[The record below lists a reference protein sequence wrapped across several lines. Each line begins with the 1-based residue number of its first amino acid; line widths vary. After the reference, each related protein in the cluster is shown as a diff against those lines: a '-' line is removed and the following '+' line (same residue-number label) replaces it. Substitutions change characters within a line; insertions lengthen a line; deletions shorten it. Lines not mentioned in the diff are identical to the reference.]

1 MCQKSVST
9 YIMSTLRAF
18 RHGYSANCTFSH
30 CQVELHWVFF
40 VWSIPWAW
48 RIVPPSSAVPIYRWS
63 STMAFFHHLRITFF
77 WWFVL
82 FKKTAMIRSTK
93 QGDTI
98 ILKQNSIESLL
109 FCPPKSNLYFYTF
122 LLHWRS
128 NCCRSY
134 CWPLAFHIPWELSIS
149 SIF

>member
-82 FKKTAMIRSTK
+82 FKKQRWSGAPSKVIQSYWSKTVLSLFSSVLQNQIF
-93 QGDTI
+93 I
-98 ILKQNSIESLL
+98 FILSYFIEDLIVAGAIVD
-109 FCPPKSNLYFYTF
+109 P
-122 LLHWRS
+122 
-128 NCCRSY
+128 
-134 CWPLAFHIPWELSIS
+134 
-149 SIF
+149 